1 MALKQKGYG
10 EVAFFTS
17 YIAIAFMNNNLHTIF
32 KSLNEVKVWSTTALA
47 SSHSDVRSVIVQ
59 SGAFLPFSFKSKEQ
73 QSIFLD
79 IFKLRWN

>member
-32 KSLNEVKVWSTTALA
+32 KSLNEVKVWSTAFA
-47 SSHSDVRSVIVQ
+47 SSQYAVKCEK
-59 SGAFLPFSFKSKEQ
+59 GA
-73 QSIFLD
+73 I
-79 IFKLRWN
+79 